1 MQTVKIGCEAPAK
14 FNQSGAMIGKI
25 VPRCI
30 DTYATVR
37 QTAVDI
43 LKRILEISCLYETL
57 TIADQN
63 DDWFKELTEIRENIV
78 TDDAKELYQITEDI
92 SKIIAARLSN
102 FQYMQFW
109 LDLFY

>member
-1 MQTVKIGCEAPAK
+1 MKIGCEAPAK
-14 FNQSGAMIGKI
+14 FNQTGSMLGKI

-43 LKRILEISCLYETL
+43 LKKILEISCIYETL
-57 TIADQN
+57 TIADKN
-63 DDWFKELTEIRENIV
+63 DSWYKELDDIRENIG
-78 TDDAKELYQITEDI
+78 TDDAKQLYQITEDI
-92 SKIIAARLSN
+92 SRIIATRLSN

-109 LDLFY
+109 